1 MTGKWIYAGAIALM
15 ALCTEQAAAQQEIVL
30 HDVNGK
36 KMKAA
41 LRKALP
47 VEAPR
52 VRYPGFKQETLVLKK
67 GSIRREGTRP
77 LPCDILMERDVPVKL
92 RDGVTIYT
100 DVFRPVSG
108 EACPAILA
116 WSPYGKEVGGQML
129 DDVPMRSG
137 VAKSATS
144 GLEKFEGPD
153 PAYWVA
159 HGYAVVNPDKRGA
172 YMSEG
177 NLLYW
182 GTRMPWTDVTSSNG
196 LPRRNGATD
205 GGGVRTGECDAAFRF
220 GQDYGAGGGIH
231 LHAGRTACDKDAG
244 GQRN

>member
-1 MTGKWIYAGAIALM
+1 M
-15 ALCTEQAAAQQEIVL
+15 CTLSDAY
-30 HDVNGK
+30 
-36 KMKAA
+36 
-41 LRKALP
+41 
-47 VEAPR
+47 EAPR

-77 LPCDILMERDVPVKL
+77 LPWDILMERDVPVKL

-108 EACPAILA
+108 EAYPAILA

-182 GTRMPWTDVTSSNG
+182 GHGDA
-196 LPRRNGATD
+196 LD
-205 GGGVRTGECDAAFRF
+205 GCDLIEWIAS
-220 GQDYGAGGGIH
+220 QKS
-231 LHAGRTACDKDAG
+231 C
-244 GQRN
+244 N

>member
-15 ALCTEQAAAQQEIVL
+15 ALCTERAAAQQEIVL

-36 KMKAA
+36 EMKAA

-100 DVFRPVSG
+100 GCVPSRVGRGVSG
-108 EACPAILA
+108 YP
-116 WSPYGKEVGGQML
+116 
-129 DDVPMRSG
+129 
-137 VAKSATS
+137 
-144 GLEKFEGPD
+144 GLESLRQG
-153 PAYWVA
+153 
-159 HGYAVVNPDKRGA
+159 GG
-172 YMSEG
+172 
-177 NLLYW
+177 
-182 GTRMPWTDVTSSNG
+182 WTDAG
-196 LPRRNGATD
+196 RRADAFGRGQVGD
-205 GGGVRTGECDAAFRF
+205 FGTGEVRGTGPGLLGGARICGGES
-220 GQDYGAGGGIH
+220 GQARGVYVGRQSAVLGARGCPGWM
-231 LHAGRTACDKDAG
+231 
-244 GQRN
+244 